1 VAVYGVGRETDELD
15 AALGELG
22 LELGEGAELGGTD
35 GGVVLGVGEED
46 DPVVTDELV
55 EVDRTGGGFGLEVG
69 GDAAQ
74 AETEKAACALALTFP
89 IFKPPSRMRHWVV
102 RGGLRKLRDLRCRG
116 NLRLSALFGHCVIL
130 LKIRRFEL
138 RLDQGLGR
146 IKDRDSGI
154 TVGMN
159 DMRKEKER
167 EPGRRGAGGAVIYV
181 LPQF

>member
-1 VAVYGVGRETDELD
+1 MAVYGVGRETDELD

-35 GGVVLGVGEED
+35 GGEVLGVGEED

-89 IFKPPSRMRHWVV
+89 IFKRPLTHKALGGLW
-102 RGGLRKLRDLRCRG
+102 GGLRKLWDLRSRG

-130 LKIRRFEL
+130 LKRFV
-138 RLDQGLGR
+138 GL
-146 IKDRDSGI
+146 S
-154 TVGMN
+154 
-159 DMRKEKER
+159 
-167 EPGRRGAGGAVIYV
+167 
-181 LPQF
+181 